1 MWWKCEKSDSFESAD
16 ACECKLRLSIFDRR
30 ISDGAKIR
38 CHCKHI
44 HSKER
49 NRKKNCLPKYFT
61 YWRALTLLFSLCS
74 FHSPAHSNHIRKML
88 NQKSGLAVTS
98 MIEKGRNIQFGSV
111 FGQSTNRN
119 ECARKST

>member
-1 MWWKCEKSDSFESAD
+1 MQIAPFN
-16 ACECKLRLSIFDRR
+16 
-30 ISDGAKIR
+30 IR
-38 CHCKHI
+38 QTDIGRCQNPVPLQTHPFQGTQQ
-44 HSKER
+44 
-49 NRKKNCLPKYFT
+49 KKKRLPKYFT

-74 FHSPAHSNHIRKML
+74 FRSPAHSNHIRKML